1 MSRRF
6 VHSRV
11 MPATHTTFSHRTARV
26 AAATAIAF
34 TATATILAGATGC
47 GEHEAPPPDA
57 TPAEPVADPGSDW
70 RQLPETVV
78 LELSESDLEA
88 FRDAAARARAAA
100 PSARDRFTPAAP
112 GEPDAWFALVALPV
126 ERGEGSET
134 VWVAVD
140 AWSEHRIEGRL
151 ASPPSRPLRDGRTA
165 GDTVSFSTEEL
176 LDWLHRPRGSRVEEG
191 GFTIDALEARR
202 GAVEMARP
210 TRPPEPAP
218 ADAPERD
225 APGRP

>member
-1 MSRRF
+1 MSGGF

-11 MPATHTTFSHRTARV
+11 MPPTPRTVIALAFACT
-26 AAATAIAF
+26 AAAA
-34 TATATILAGATGC
+34 ILAGGAGC
-47 GEHEAPPPDA
+47 GEHEAPPPA
-57 TPAEPVADPGSDW
+57 EAPAPPAAPPGSDW

-88 FRDAAARARAAA
+88 FRDAAERARAAA
-100 PSARDRFTPAAP
+100 ASARERFTPAAP
-112 GEPDAWFALVALPV
+112 GEPDAWFVLVALPV
-126 ERGEGSET
+126 AEGEGRET
-134 VWVAVD
+134 LWVAVD

-165 GDTVSFSTEEL
+165 GDTVGFPASDL
-176 LDWLHRPRGSRVEEG
+176 LDWLHRPQGSRVEEG

-210 TRPPEPAP
+210 TRAPEPAP
-218 ADAPERD
+218 ADDPERD